1 MLQEISVFLLRTLA
15 NLFIIVLLLRL
26 FMQLFRAN
34 FRNPLAQAIVQVTSP
49 LVVPVRR
56 IVPAIG
62 KIDTATVLVA
72 YVFEVIFLVALMLVL
87 GLTPR
92 IDLLLFAA
100 VRLVLLSIQLYTFA
114 IIISVVLSWIAA
126 GSYNPA
132 AALLHDLV
140 EPVLKPFRRFVPL
153 IGGLDLS
160 PLLALIV
167 LQIGNIIVSNFLPI
181 VLR

>member
-1 MLQEISVFLLRTLA
+1 MLQEISIFLLRTFA
-15 NLFIIVLLLRL
+15 NLFVIVLLLRL
-26 FMQLFRAN
+26 FMQFFRAN
-34 FRNPLAQAIVQVTSP
+34 FRNPLAQAIVQLTSP
-49 LVVPVRR
+49 LIVPVRR

-72 YVFEVIFLVALMLVL
+72 YVFEVIFLAA
-87 GLTPR
+87 
-92 IDLLLFAA
+92 LLLLIGLSPDASLLFYGA

-114 IIISVVLSWIAA
+114 IIISVILSWIAA
-126 GSYNPA
+126 GGHNPA

-140 EPVLKPFRRFVPL
+140 DPVLKPFRRVVPL

-167 LQIGNIIVSNFLPI
+167 LQIANIIVSNFLPI